1 MPGVIVMRRATIEN
15 AVVAKMDAACAG
27 RALSGEAFRSAP
39 PSATRQALPAAG
51 LAMFATV
58 LLWLGYATVRA
69 TESLP
74 LAVVAMAFAF
84 LIAVALWS
92 AVAGDGA
99 RR

>member
-1 MPGVIVMRRATIEN
+1 MRRSIIDQPLSRTVAAGCSCLSMSERTSRAKLAPRQMALGAGVAT
-15 AVVAKMDAACAG
+15 VALLLLWIG
-27 RALSGEAFRSAP
+27 RA
-39 PSATRQALPAAG
+39 TAA
-51 LAMFATV
+51 
-58 LLWLGYATVRA
+58 A

-84 LIAVALWS
+84 LVIVALWS

>member
-1 MPGVIVMRRATIEN
+1 MRRSIIDQPLRRTA
-15 AVVAKMDAACAG
+15 
-27 RALSGEAFRSAP
+27 
-39 PSATRQALPAAG
+39 AAG
-51 LAMFATV
+51 CGGLSLPVRASRAKLAPRQIALASGVATV
-58 LLWLGYATVRA
+58 ALLLLWIGQATAAA

-84 LIAVALWS
+84 LVLVALWS

>member
-15 AVVAKMDAACAG
+15 AVVGKTGTACVA
-27 RALSGEAFRSAP
+27 RAVRGETFRSAP
-39 PSATRQALPAAG
+39 LSAARQALPAAG
-51 LAMFATV
+51 LAIFATL
-58 LLWLGYATVRA
+58 LLWLGYVTARA